1 MALRNWI
8 ASILVLILIF
18 PINQFYLEFD
28 SGQLS
33 DEIEINESING
44 TQGVNS
50 TDFIAASLSM
60 KNNQNAFSLIHNLQQ
75 PEYMLNDHL
84 LVTHGSSGSTIGGSQ
99 ICNSTCYDHLIVILN
114 VTSKLV
120 EGYLESDSAFN
131 YQVVN
136 GTLHLNIFTNK
147 ILKITWPL
155 SVTKYENTSD
165 PNYSY
170 SGYFVKIFDYNGT
183 KTSESLIRTYFAG
196 SEPKWPGNSSY
207 QSGNYDWST
216 VSCVFSGYVG
226 VDESSFLLVR

>member
-33 DEIEINESING
+33 DETKVNESING

-50 TDFIAASLSM
+50 TDFIATSLSM
-60 KNNQNAFSLIHNLQQ
+60 SNRASALTYNLQK
-75 PEYMLNDHL
+75 PEYMLNEHL
-84 LVTHGSSGSTIGGSQ
+84 LVTHGGSGSTIGGSQ

-114 VTSKLV
+114 VTSKSV

-136 GTLHLNIFTNK
+136 GTLHLNIFK
-147 ILKITWPL
+147 PL
-155 SVTKYENTSD
+155 L
-165 PNYSY
+165 P
-170 SGYFVKIFDYNGT
+170 
-183 KTSESLIRTYFAG
+183 SLISIPERDSEILSLVVWYFFG
-196 SEPKWPGNSSY
+196 TEIP
-207 QSGNYDWST
+207 
-216 VSCVFSGYVG
+216 
-226 VDESSFLLVR
+226 